1 MERLG
6 AHDNNLGVSRST
18 LCRKLKKYG
27 LPDTS

>member
-6 AHDNNLGVSRST
+6 AHDNNLGVNRTT

-27 LPDTS
+27 LPVTS